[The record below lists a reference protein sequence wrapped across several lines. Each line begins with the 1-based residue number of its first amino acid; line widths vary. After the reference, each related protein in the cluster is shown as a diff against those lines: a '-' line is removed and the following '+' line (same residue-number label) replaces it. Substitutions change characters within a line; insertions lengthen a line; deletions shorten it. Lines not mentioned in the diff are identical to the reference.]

1 MKFLCSFIKIFR
13 IMDIYEF
20 QKLSEKIPFFLDENE
35 KEERIIQ
42 ITDLKHFTECYDSE
56 MKIIDCTSNKINIV
70 EYQNQKIGI
79 LFCELKKVNDTLSYY
94 ETFYD
99 ICHTTKS
106 KTEELWFV
114 FVEEN
119 STSNFRQF
127 IDFIE
132 EHKLSSL
139 FDKIFL
145 FQFFQSVINQLK

>member
-1 MKFLCSFIKIFR
+1 MN
-13 IMDIYEF
+13 IYEF
-20 QKLSEKIPFFLDENE
+20 HELLEKIPSVLNEDE
-35 KEERIIQ
+35 KEEKIIQ
-42 ITDLKHFTECYDSE
+42 IVDLMRFITCYNAD
-56 MKIIDCTSNKINIV
+56 MKIIDCSNGKINTV

-79 LFCELKKVNDTLSYY
+79 LFFELKKFTEPLPLY